1 MYKTFLKNVAAVG
14 AIIALW
20 AVYSIGYLSLADAL
34 DVLTVVVFISVLSI
48 SIEDAAEK
56 LFLNRKLITWQYVVL
71 MAFTLTC
78 DFLWLFLAACASWAE
93 LLTRAVLLVAAAGGT
108 FAWAWFAYRVSVMS
122 EVDRLILEK
131 TIAYKKL
138 TRKIGK
144 LNDEEV
150 REVLN
155 KALFCYLKDDCL
167 EGGLLVSQ
175 PFHPGYKTYDELV
188 SEDSGADSGAAISI
202 INGYISSLIEKRKA
216 KKEDK

>member
-1 MYKTFLKNVAAVG
+1 MIKTFLKNVAAVG

-20 AVYSIGYLSLADAL
+20 AVYSIGYLSVADAL

-144 LNDEEV
+144 LNDEED
-150 REVLN
+150 RGVLN
-155 KALFCYLKDDCL
+155 KALF
-167 EGGLLVSQ
+167 
-175 PFHPGYKTYDELV
+175 
-188 SEDSGADSGAAISI
+188 
-202 INGYISSLIEKRKA
+202 
-216 KKEDK
+216 

>member
-1 MYKTFLKNVAAVG
+1 MLKTFLKNVAAVG
-14 AIIALW
+14 AVIALW
-20 AVYSIGYLSLADAL
+20 AVYSIGYLSFAEAL

-48 SIEDAAEK
+48 AIEDAAEK

-78 DFLWLFLAACASWAE
+78 DFLWLFLAACGSWAE
-93 LLTRAVLLVAAAGGT
+93 LITRAVLLVAASCGT

-202 INGYISSLIEKRKA
+202 INGYISLLIEKRKA

>member
-1 MYKTFLKNVAAVG
+1 MFKTFLKNVAAVG

-20 AVYSIGYLSLADAL
+20 AVYSIGYLSVADAL

-108 FAWAWFAYRVSVMS
+108 
-122 EVDRLILEK
+122 LLEK